1 MESPWTVTGV
11 AQAGACEE
19 KESRTLPPS
28 ATVIA
33 AAILRPRQV
42 LLVPLAGQLLRI
54 RAHKDQFRLRRGSP
68 GGGKNG
74 VRELPDPVKP
84 IIRLG
89 EAWTQPGVWR
99 PRSIVGIPKADVHP
113 CPYKRTGWRGGKQRL
128 RAGCAHGRAG
138 GRCPKG
144 TKAEDGAK
152 PSSPRRDAAGHV
164 GQRRPRTG

>member
-1 MESPWTVTGV
+1 MWLKT
-11 AQAGACEE
+11 AQAVACEE
-19 KESRTLPPS
+19 KESRTLAPS

-54 RAHKDQFRLRRGSP
+54 RAHTDQFRLRRGSP
-68 GGGKNG
+68 GGGEDVVG
-74 VRELPDPVKP
+74 GLPSPVEP

-99 PRSIVGIPKADVHP
+99 PRSIVCLPKADVHP
-113 CPYKRTGWRGGKQRL
+113 CPYRYKKTGWRGGDQRL
-128 RAGCAHGRAG
+128 RAGCAHVRAG

-144 TKAEDGAK
+144 AEAADGSK
-152 PSSPRRDAAGHV
+152 PFSPCRSAVGRV

>member
-1 MESPWTVTGV
+1 MWLKT
-11 AQAGACEE
+11 AQAVACEE

-68 GGGKNG
+68 GGGKDG
-74 VRELPDPVKP
+74 VWELPSPDEP

-89 EAWTQPGVWR
+89 EAWTQPDVWR
-99 PRSIVGIPKADVHP
+99 PRSIVGTPKADVHP
-113 CPYKRTGWRGGKQRL
+113 CPYKRARWRGGK
-128 RAGCAHGRAG
+128 
-138 GRCPKG
+138 
-144 TKAEDGAK
+144 
-152 PSSPRRDAAGHV
+152 
-164 GQRRPRTG
+164 